1 MEIKITQAEN
11 KALLYATYLSLYIND
26 LAINAIQELEPYM
39 KDAHKESQKIYGA
52 LRKKTNEYK
61 TMIKN
66 IMGEYQI
73 LQSLFYDEMDKQYDS
88 LCEECYEAIYDALK
102 SYISDNA
109 TMVAKSE
116 YARVMCDLA
125 TLIFDGL
132 VKSCKQYSNK
142 VNRLAYLR
150 ITKIQENCTS
160 LADWIAFLF
169 RKETEGLNFNVN
181 ERIIKAVRAIDEETT
196 NYEAFERAV
205 SIAHKEPI
213 KPKGVI
219 KKRVMVKLGND
230 SKEFYDSIADCA
242 RFFKVSNTTIK
253 KYADSGKKFKGVFT
267 IKIVE

>member
-11 KALLYATYLSLYIND
+11 KALLYATYLTLYIND

-73 LQSLFYDEMDKQYDS
+73 LQSLFYDEMDKQYEP
-88 LCEECYEAIYDALK
+88 LTENLYDAIFDAVEPHLK
-102 SYISDNA
+102 DNA
-109 TMVAKSE
+109 PMIAKSE

-132 VKSCKQYSNK
+132 VSSCKQYSNK

-160 LADWIAFLF
+160 LGDWIVFLF
-169 RKETEGLNFNVN
+169 RNEITINLNECQDIVN
-181 ERIIKAVRAIDEETT
+181 AVRAIDEETT
-196 NYEAFERAV
+196 NYEAFERAI

-242 RFFKVSNTTIK
+242 RFFKVSTTTIK
-253 KYADSGKKFKGVFT
+253 NYAESGKKFKGVFT

>member
-11 KALLYATYLSLYIND
+11 KALLYATYLTLYMND

-61 TMIKN
+61 TMIRN

-73 LQSLFYDEMDKQYDS
+73 LQSLFYDEMDKKYEPLQ
-88 LCEECYEAIYDALK
+88 EEIYDAIFDAIEPYLK
-102 SYISDNA
+102 DNA
-109 TMVAKSE
+109 PMVAKSE

-132 VKSCKQYSNK
+132 VSSCKQYSNK

-160 LADWIAFLF
+160 LGDWIVFLF
-169 RKETEGLNFNVN
+169 RNEISVNLNEN
-181 ERIIKAVRAIDEETT
+181 ERIIKAIRNFDEGTT
-196 NYEAFERAV
+196 DYEVFEKALR
-205 SIAHKEPI
+205 IAHREPI
-213 KPKGVI
+213 KKANPKR
-219 KKRVMVKLGND
+219 RVMVKLGND
-230 SKEFYDSIADCA
+230 SKEFYDSISDCA
-242 RFFKVSNTTIK
+242 KFFKVSNGTITN
-253 KYADSGKKFKGVFT
+253 YAKSGKKFKGVFT

>member
-11 KALLYATYLSLYIND
+11 KALLYATYLTLYVND

-73 LQSLFYDEMDKQYDS
+73 LQSLFYDEMDKKYEPLQ
-88 LCEECYEAIYDALK
+88 EEIYDAIFDAIEPYLK
-102 SYISDNA
+102 DNA
-109 TMVAKSE
+109 PMVAKSE

-132 VKSCKQYSNK
+132 VSSCKQYSNK

-160 LADWIAFLF
+160 LGDWIVFLF
-169 RKETEGLNFNVN
+169 RNEISVNLNEN
-181 ERIIKAVRAIDEETT
+181 ERIIKAVRDFDEGTT
-196 NYEAFERAV
+196 DYEAFERAV

>member
-11 KALLYATYLSLYIND
+11 KALLYATYLTLYIND

-52 LRKKTNEYK
+52 LRKKTSEYK

-73 LQSLFYDEMDKQYDS
+73 LQSLFYDEMDKKYEPLQ
-88 LCEECYEAIYDALK
+88 EEIYDAIFDAIEPYLK
-102 SYISDNA
+102 DKA
-109 TMVAKSE
+109 PMVAKSE

-132 VKSCKQYSNK
+132 VSSCKQYSNK

-160 LADWIAFLF
+160 LSDWIVFLF
-169 RKETEGLNFNVN
+169 RNDIYVNLNEN
-181 ERIIKAVRAIDEETT
+181 ERIINAVRAFDEGTT
-196 NYEAFERAV
+196 DYEAFEKALR
-205 SIAHKEPI
+205 IAHREPI
-213 KPKGVI
+213 KPKGII
-219 KKRVMVKLGND
+219 KKRVMVKLGNE
-230 SKEFYDSIADCA
+230 SKEFYDSISDCA
-242 RFFKVSNTTIK
+242 RFLKVSNATIINYSK
-253 KYADSGKKFKGVFT
+253 SGKKFKGVFT